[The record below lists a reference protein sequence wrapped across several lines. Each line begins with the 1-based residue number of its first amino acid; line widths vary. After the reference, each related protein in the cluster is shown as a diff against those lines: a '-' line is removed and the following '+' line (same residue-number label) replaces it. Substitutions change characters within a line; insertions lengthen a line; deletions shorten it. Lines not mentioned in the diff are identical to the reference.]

1 MKDIKNNSASPVAA
15 ALEKLDRAVLR
26 LERASEKLSPDLPRL
41 ADVPKLEESVTAGKR
56 ENAILR
62 EAVGRVSA
70 RLDHVIGR
78 LGSALKD

>member
-1 MKDIKNNSASPVAA
+1 MKNNSASPVSA
-15 ALEKLDRAVLR
+15 ALEKLDQAVMR
-26 LERASEKLSPDLPRL
+26 LERATATLAPDLPRL
-41 ADVPKLEESVTAGKR
+41 ADVPKLEESVSASKR

-78 LGSALKD
+78 LGSALKE